1 MNSLIKIMQGA
12 LNALNIMHNNRWIE
26 SKQDALFS
34 CMFSTVQKNHENI
47 KEYPFIT
54 ITLESSMSTFIRN
67 QFLIDSGSKHC
78 KYTFYNEDDL
88 WQEWNKEYETMTS
101 KGCKLPFFDYL
112 SQKLHD
118 KIRDIM
124 VNKFIKLGF
133 LYDMST
139 QNIAVPLQIESTNS
153 ELHPIPNYTITDEMY
168 ALMQTESIEDA
179 IIKVPS
185 ENRTTPVFIDL
196 LNQESKDENL
206 EVLSENLTTPV
217 FIDFLKQGLNPNVS
231 SEEISEPK
239 EIDKQ
244 KITMYNFI

>member
-179 IIKVPS
+179 IIK
-185 ENRTTPVFIDL
+185 
-196 LNQESKDENL
+196 SKDENL